1 MVLGETEGQVRLICE
16 EGTGRVLGMHV
27 LGYHAS
33 DLIAEGALAVRL
45 GLTAQDIAETM
56 HGHPTLTEATQEA
69 ALGFY
74 DATIHYRKVRGE

>member
-1 MVLGETEGQVRLICE
+1 MICE

-45 GLTAQDIAETM
+45 GLTAKDIAETI
-56 HGHPTLTEATQEA
+56 HAHPSLPEATMEA

-74 DATIHYRKVRGE
+74 DATIHYRKVRGD